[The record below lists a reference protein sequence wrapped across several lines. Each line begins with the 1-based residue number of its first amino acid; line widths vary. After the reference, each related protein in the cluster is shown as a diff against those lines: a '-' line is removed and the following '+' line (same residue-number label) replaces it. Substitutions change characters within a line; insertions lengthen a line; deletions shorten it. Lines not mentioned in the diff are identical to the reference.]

1 MIEVCLYEPENPGNV
16 GNIIRTCMCLNAS
29 LSIIGYTPV
38 DLRQKTLERAK
49 LDYTTRMSL
58 YPNYEE
64 LKKAHQNSKIIYV
77 TRYGMKNYASFD
89 YKTEKDQSVVLMFG
103 RESTGI
109 PKTILRE
116 NIEWC
121 ARIPMIPNARSLN
134 LADSVSLVL
143 GECQRQRG
151 FEGLSDKETLKGED
165 YLLKWTPTPG
175 EGF

>member
-29 LSIIGYTPV
+29 LAVIGYTPA
-38 DLRQKTLERAK
+38 DLRKKTLERAK
-49 LDYTTRMSL
+49 LDYTARLSL
-58 YPNYEE
+58 FPDYSTY
-64 LKKAHQNSKIIYV
+64 LSQRKGALIVYV
-77 TRYGMKNYASFD
+77 TRYGKKPYSSFD
-89 YKTEKDQSVVLMFG
+89 YRTKQGVPAVLMFG

-109 PKTILRE
+109 PKSILRE
-116 NIEWC
+116 NLSMC
-121 ARIPMIPNARSLN
+121 ARIPMVGEARSLN

-151 FEGLSDKETLKGED
+151 FEGLSLEEVIKGPDHLKEWKLV
-165 YLLKWTPTPG
+165 PG

>member
-29 LSIIGYTPV
+29 LDIIGYTPV
-38 DLRQKTLERAK
+38 DLRQKTLQRAK
-49 LDYTTRMSL
+49 LDYTTRMNL
-58 YPNYEE
+58 YPTYEAF
-64 LKKAHQNSKIIYV
+64 LKEKKGAKIIYV
-77 TRYGMKNYASFD
+77 TRYASKDYASFD
-89 YKTEKDQSVVLMFG
+89 YKTEGDTPVILMFG

-109 PKTILRE
+109 PKTILRD
-116 NIEWC
+116 NLDSC
-121 ARIPMIPNARSLN
+121 ARIPMIPEARSLN

-151 FEGLSDKETLKGED
+151 FEGLSKKETLKGED
-165 YLLKWTPTPG
+165 YLINWTPSPG

>member
-29 LSIIGYTPV
+29 LDIIGYTPV
-38 DLRQKTLERAK
+38 DLRQKTLQRAK
-49 LDYTTRMSL
+49 LDYTTRMTL
-58 YPNYEE
+58 YPTYEDFIKE
-64 LKKAHQNSKIIYV
+64 KKDARIIYV
-77 TRYGMKNYASFD
+77 TRYASKSYSSFD
-89 YKTEKDQSVVLMFG
+89 YRTDGDTPIILMFG

-109 PKTILRE
+109 PKTILR
-116 NIEWC
+116 NNLDSC

-151 FEGLSDKETLKGED
+151 FEGLSEKETLKGED
-165 YLLKWTPTPG
+165 FILNWTPTPG

>member
-64 LKKAHQNSKIIYV
+64 FKKAHQNSKIIYV
-77 TRYGMKNYASFD
+77 TRYGMKTMLPLTT
-89 YKTEKDQSVVLMFG
+89 KQK
-103 RESTGI
+103 
-109 PKTILRE
+109 
-116 NIEWC
+116 
-121 ARIPMIPNARSLN
+121 RINR
-134 LADSVSLVL
+134 
-143 GECQRQRG
+143 
-151 FEGLSDKETLKGED
+151 
-165 YLLKWTPTPG
+165 
-175 EGF
+175 